1 MKSSVIMLAVGAI
14 MGVAAFSSCAHA
26 DGLGIE
32 LPTLHGD
39 GVCDIVANAAYD
51 GAVEAGDGLP
61 DGAYEQVM
69 GDCDWGGYSALTLNE
84 QIAEDGEVVWPV
96 CHWEGGC
103 K

>member
-26 DGLGIE
+26 EE
-32 LPTLHGD
+32 LPTNHGA
-39 GVCDIVANAAYD
+39 GVCDMVADAAYSA
-51 GAVEAGDGLP
+51 AVEAGDPLP

-69 GDCDWGGYSALTLNE
+69 GECDWGGYSALTLNE
-84 QIAEDGEVVWPV
+84 QIAQDGEAVWPV